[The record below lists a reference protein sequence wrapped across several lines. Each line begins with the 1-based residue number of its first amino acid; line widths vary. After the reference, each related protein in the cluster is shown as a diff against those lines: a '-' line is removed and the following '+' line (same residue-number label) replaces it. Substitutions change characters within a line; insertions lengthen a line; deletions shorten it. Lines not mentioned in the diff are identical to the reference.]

1 MSNVLSVHNSELWL
15 DANWGLCDGCGAV
28 LLLWLAVLFIVFK
41 NMVVYMV
48 AEKQEEELLRST

>member
-1 MSNVLSVHNSELWL
+1 MSNVLSVDNSELWL

-28 LLLWLAVLFIVFK
+28 LLLWLVVLFIVFK